1 MQPIVED
8 YSATSVVEDS
18 LATEER
24 QRAPAKRTRSVRI
37 PETEKTPVHSS
48 ILLLTA
54 LATVICG
61 YHPYVEDGGIYVAGI
76 KFALNP
82 RLYSHD
88 PGFVTSYMHLSVF
101 SHVIAEVIRIT
112 HLPIDFALLGI
123 QLGTTWLLLYGC
135 WQLARRC
142 FRSTSAQWGAVALVA
157 VSLTL
162 PVAGSALFLM
172 DPYVTSRSFST
183 PLTLLAISAAL
194 DARPIVA
201 VVYLLLVGLFHPLML
216 IYAAGFLL
224 FLWMVQ
230 QQRWLSVC
238 GLSAAAIASGAILQ
252 WSQRGVTE
260 SSAYVAA
267 ALTRS
272 YFYLSRWQW
281 YEWIG
286 LAAPLLLL
294 FLIARWQKFRFREPM
309 VALSLACVAEGLTSV
324 VVSLLFSHPYSQSH
338 LVARIQPI
346 RSFQIVY
353 FILFLMLGGILGQ
366 YWMKRVR
373 WRWAATLAGI
383 SAVLFAIQLLTYP
396 GSRHFELP
404 WSNPQN
410 GWVQA
415 FRWIRNATP
424 RDALFAM
431 DANYITLPGED
442 GHVFRAMAERSS
454 LAGYDKEG
462 GAAAVFP
469 QLAGTWMVEQTA
481 EKNLDGIS
489 DQQRIDRLASFGVSW
504 LILPRSSHTS
514 LVCPYKNAAVMV
526 CRLV

>member
-1 MQPIVED
+1 MQPIVEE

-18 LATEER
+18 LATQER
-24 QRAPAKRTRSVRI
+24 RRPPAKKLRSAGVRR
-37 PETEKTPVHSS
+37 TEKNPVQST
-48 ILLLTA
+48 ILVLTA

-88 PGFVTSYMHLSVF
+88 STFVTSYMHLSVF
-101 SHVIAEVIRIT
+101 SHVIADVIRVT
-112 HLPIDFALLGI
+112 HLPIDFVLFGI

-142 FRSTSAQWGAVALVA
+142 FRGTAAQWGAVALVA

-194 DARPIVA
+194 DARPIAA

-224 FLWMVQ
+224 FLWLVQ
-230 QQRWLSVC
+230 RERWLSVC
-238 GLSAAAIASGAILQ
+238 ALSAATIVSGGILQ
-252 WSQRGVTE
+252 WSQRSVTE

-272 YFYLSRWQW
+272 YFYLSCWQW

-294 FLIARWQKFRFREPM
+294 FLIARWQKFRFREPI
-309 VALSLACVAEGLTSV
+309 VGLSLACVVEGLTSV
-324 VVSLLFSHPYSQSH
+324 AVSLLFAHPYSHSH
-338 LVARIQPI
+338 LVARIQTI

-353 FILFLMLGGILGQ
+353 FILFLMLGGVLGQ
-366 YWMKRVR
+366 YWLKRVR

-383 SAVLFAIQLLTYP
+383 SAVLFGVQLLTYP
-396 GSRHFELP
+396 ASRHFEVP
-404 WSNPQN
+404 WSTPKN

-415 FRWIRNATP
+415 FRWIRNDTP
-424 RDALFAM
+424 SNAIFAM
-431 DANYITLPGED
+431 DANYIPLPGED

-469 QLAGTWMVEQTA
+469 QLADTWMVEQTA

-489 DQQRIDRLASFGVSW
+489 DQQRIDRLAPFGVTW